1 VSGDL
6 AGGLAVLREKFVRNA
21 LEKLELLDQNLSRLA
36 AEPGD
41 TQTLDRAMRLFHS
54 LAGSG
59 ATYGFPEVSRSAGAA
74 ESLCDEIAAARRG
87 VTEAEIASMRSGV
100 EAIRR
105 AFGED
110 EQSEADLAAQRI
122 LIAEDDAGEA
132 SFLTL
137 VLETAGYVVRTCDD
151 LTYAAVDCADF
162 KPHLLLLDEEA
173 ATRLAPMMP
182 DHLGRG
188 GKVLAI
194 RSLGRAKGGAPS
206 GTADGVKPSP
216 RIVLETVARVLA
228 VR

>member
-6 AGGLAVLREKFVRNA
+6 AAGLAVLREKFVRNA
-21 LEKLELLDQNLSRLA
+21 LEKLDLLDQNLSRLA
-36 AEPGD
+36 AEPGN
-41 TQTLDRAMRLFHS
+41 TETLDRAMRLFHS

-59 ATYGFPEVSRSAGAA
+59 ATYGFPEVSHSAGAA

-100 EAIRR
+100 EVIRR

-110 EQSEADLAAQRI
+110 EQSEADSAAQRI

-137 VLETAGYVVRTCDD
+137 VLETAGYAVRTCDD

-162 KPHLLLLDEEA
+162 EPHLLLLDEAGA
-173 ATRLAPMMP
+173 ARLAPLMA

-188 GKVLAI
+188 GKVIAI
-194 RSLGRAKGGAPS
+194 GSFAGAEGQAPT
-206 GTADGVKPSP
+206 GVADGVKPSP

-228 VR
+228 Q